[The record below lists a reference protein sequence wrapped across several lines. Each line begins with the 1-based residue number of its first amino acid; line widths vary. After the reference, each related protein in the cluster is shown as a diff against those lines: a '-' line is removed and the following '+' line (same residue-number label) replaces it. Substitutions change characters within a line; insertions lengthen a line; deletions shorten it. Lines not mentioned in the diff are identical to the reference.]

1 MRKTTFVS
9 DRISEK
15 FTRSQIKSYGK
26 ALLLYQNL
34 QSQIRVVYEGIDFRL
49 NKSSAKS
56 AKVRKKVAIKSWQR
70 QDFIK
75 SRKRPV
81 YEGNNFFDKI
91 SAKIAEFK
99 IKSCPK
105 TMRESMLF

>member
-1 MRKTTFVS
+1 MRETTFVS

-49 NKSSAKS
+49 NKSS
-56 AKVRKKVAIKSWQR
+56 VKK
-70 QDFIK
+70 
-75 SRKRPV
+75 
-81 YEGNNFFDKI
+81 YESQK
-91 SAKIAEFK
+91 
-99 IKSCPK
+99 KSCLK
-105 TMRESMLF
+105 TLKKSVLFAMSNTCRI